1 MGHLRDNGFEVEAID
16 VVDMGVVKAQHGI
29 ARDLQGCHTAVV
41 DGYKIEGHVPADLI
55 KRLLEERPAIAGLAV
70 PGMPPGSPGMES
82 ANPQPY
88 DIIAFDGQ
96 GGRSVYASR

>member
-1 MGHLRDNGFEVEAID
+1 M
-16 VVDMGVVKAQHGI
+16 VDMGVVKAQHGI

-96 GGRSVYASR
+96 GGRTVYDSR

>member
-1 MGHLRDNGFEVEAID
+1 VGHLRDNGFEVEAID
-16 VVDMGVVKAQHGI
+16 VADMGLVKAQHGI

-96 GGRSVYASR
+96 GGRSVYDSR